1 MQVKIEEL
9 AEKFQEFYL
18 ELEGDVRVEIE
29 KEKGEASEEEHGF
42 RAKEVVELV
51 EGTLSTLFYDRLFLP
66 SNSDNA
72 LHDEALSSHIA
83 ALNLLIYASLQLP
96 IVSLIEALGNALDAE
111 FKLFLSTILEPG
123 TRDLLEFKAAEI
135 SVPAEAAKLAVNQQ
149 HVKQT
154 WDASSVSTREDWTEW
169 MWS

>member
-51 EGTLSTLFYDRLFLP
+51 EGTLSTLFYDRCVNIVEELVFC
-66 SNSDNA
+66 
-72 LHDEALSSHIA
+72 SSADIA
-83 ALNLLIYASLQLP
+83 
-96 IVSLIEALGNALDAE
+96 
-111 FKLFLSTILEPG
+111 
-123 TRDLLEFKAAEI
+123 
-135 SVPAEAAKLAVNQQ
+135 
-149 HVKQT
+149 
-154 WDASSVSTREDWTEW
+154 
-169 MWS
+169 